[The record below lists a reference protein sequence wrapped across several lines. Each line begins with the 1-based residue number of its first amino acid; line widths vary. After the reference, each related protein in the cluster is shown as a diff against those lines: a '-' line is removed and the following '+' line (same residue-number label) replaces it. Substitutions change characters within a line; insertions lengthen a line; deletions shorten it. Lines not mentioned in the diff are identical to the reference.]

1 MCSLQVLKTFSLFSF
16 RLCQENPKSN
26 ANALLVSIFHV
37 ISTGDVSMSIAI
49 QSIVLYFDSVE
60 GIVAI
65 QKKNF
70 QQYFHM
76 VIFVFHFFFCT
87 LKFGSSLRKQPTCG
101 DATSGFPAK

>member
-1 MCSLQVLKTFSLFSF
+1 MLITRSKKVFFSF

-26 ANALLVSIFHV
+26 AIALLVSIFHV
-37 ISTGDVSMSIAI
+37 ISMGDVNMSIAI
-49 QSIVLYFDSVE
+49 QNIFLSFDSVH

-76 VIFVFHFFFCT
+76 VIFIFHFFLHT
-87 LKFGSSLRKQPTCG
+87 
-101 DATSGFPAK
+101 

>member
-1 MCSLQVLKTFSLFSF
+1 MLITRSKKFSLFSF

-26 ANALLVSIFHV
+26 AIALLVSIFHV
-37 ISTGDVSMSIAI
+37 ISMGDVNMSIAI
-49 QSIVLYFDSVE
+49 QKIFLSFDSVH

-76 VIFVFHFFFCT
+76 VIFIFHFFLHT
-87 LKFGSSLRKQPTCG
+87 
-101 DATSGFPAK
+101 